1 MTDHRGRNEER
12 LRRALHGY
20 AERVEPGPDQ
30 WAKVE
35 ARHFAATHSSRSR
48 RGLLSL
54 SATAI
59 VAACVLLVAGI
70 LVRPEQVRPPVAQA
84 DFVGPEVPQY
94 AGVVPAPEF
103 PAGST
108 MAAIQARG
116 YIRVGIKF
124 DQPNFGLEDPA
135 TGAVHGFDAEIAKLI
150 AVGIFGGRVSD
161 LGERIRWQPVVSRN
175 REALLEE
182 GEVDMVVATYSIT
195 SDREKRVDFAGPY
208 YLARQ
213 DILIR
218 ADDRSIRGIDDLT
231 GKKVCT
237 AQGSTSQQN
246 LAARNPAALVVL
258 RDTYSECAT
267 ALLGGHVDAVTTDQG
282 ILAGYAHQ
290 SGGSFRTVNNP
301 FSDEHY
307 GIGIHK
313 GDEVFRAFLNRRLGE
328 VEANGDWSR
337 AARYSLA
344 NIESLP
350 PPITGG

>member
-1 MTDHRGRNEER
+1 MTDEESKNEER
-12 LRRALHGY
+12 LRQALRGY
-20 AERVEPGPDQ
+20 AARVEPGPER
-30 WAKVE
+30 WARIE
-35 ARHFAATHSSRSR
+35 GRYFAATHPSRSR

-59 VAACVLLVAGI
+59 VAACLILAGGM

-94 AGVVPAPEF
+94 AGVIPVPEF

-124 DQPNFGLEDPA
+124 DQPNFGQLDRA
-135 TGAVHGFDAEIAKLI
+135 TGMVQGFDAEIAKLL

-161 LGERIRWQPVVSRN
+161 LGDRIRWTPVVSRN
-175 REALLEE
+175 REAMLGE
-182 GEVDMVVATYSIT
+182 GMVDMVVATYSIT
-195 SDREKRVDFAGPY
+195 PDRQTTVGFAGPY

-218 ADDRSIRGIDDLT
+218 SHEASIRSVDDLA
-231 GKKVCT
+231 GRKVCT

-246 LAARNPAALVVL
+246 LVARNPAAVLVL

-267 ALLGGHVDAVTTDQG
+267 ALLQGEVDAVTTDQD

-290 SGGSFRTVNNP
+290 SAGLFRILNKP

-313 GDEVFRAFLNRRLGE
+313 ADQVFRAFLNRRLGE
-328 VEANGDWSR
+328 IQANGDWNR
-337 AARYSLA
+337 ATRYSLA

-350 PPITGG
+350 PPITAE